1 MRTAFYFR
9 KFIFFLLMLIPGYIY
24 SQSWGLSGNATS
36 ANDFLGVT
44 NGFDLIFKTTHA
56 GNLLERMRVTENGNF
71 GFGTSFPSGNWTTGT
86 VLHLKSFAPEFRM
99 STDNDSTSLSFFN
112 TSNAFIHSNRSIVFL
127 LDSAEE
133 NYFTVARRNNNSN
146 FQTDDNTP
154 LMKLSQAG
162 MLYVRGLKVT
172 VDSFPD
178 YVFDTEYTLMPIA
191 ELKEYIKVNRRLPDM
206 PSAKHVYR
214 EGLDVG
220 ESQKIM
226 LRKIEELTLYI
237 IRLQEEVQS
246 LRAIINERK

>member
-1 MRTAFYFR
+1 MRTTFYIK
-9 KFIFFLLMLIPGYIY
+9 KFVFFLLVMIPGYIY
-24 SQSWGLSGNATS
+24 SQSWGLTGNATS

-44 NGFDLIFKTTHA
+44 NGFDLIFKTTHS
-56 GNLLERMRVTENGNF
+56 GNLMERMRITENGNF
-71 GFGTSFPSGNWTTGT
+71 GFGTSSPSANWTTGT
-86 VLHLKSFAPEFRM
+86 VMQLKSFAPEFRM
-99 STDNDSTSLSFFN
+99 STDNDSTSLSLFT

-146 FQTDDNTP
+146 FQADDNTP

-178 YVFDTEYTLMPIA
+178 YVFDKEYALMPLS
-191 ELKEYIKVNRRLPDM
+191 ELKEYIKDNSHLPGM
-206 PSAKHVYR
+206 PSAKHVSA

-237 IRLQEEVQS
+237 IQLQEEVQS